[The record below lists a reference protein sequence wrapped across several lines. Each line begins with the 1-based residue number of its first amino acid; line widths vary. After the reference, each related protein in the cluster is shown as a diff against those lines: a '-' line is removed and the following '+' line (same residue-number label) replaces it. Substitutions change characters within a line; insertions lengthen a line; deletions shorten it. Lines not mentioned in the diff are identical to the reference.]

1 MTLTWNLDYYCNLA
15 RETRERQKNGQRCR
29 VNKLWCHHNFSDLWL
44 LWSNPEAGFVTN
56 GLYFLKQQ
64 PFILNTYLEHSS
76 HTNGLSKG
84 TTFAKK
90 CWFLQKKKEILTLE
104 LIKIIFFSY
113 TYVRTLGSWYKIWI
127 TSWMLHTITIRLEK
141 CININPIQNG
151 PFWGCSRMGRGQKTL
166 LPSLKSV
173 TNILQSWKLAHLYLS

>member
-1 MTLTWNLDYYCNLA
+1 MTLTWNLDYYCNLT

-29 VNKLWCHHNFSDLWL
+29 VNKLWRHHNFPDLWL

-90 CWFLQKKKEILTLE
+90 CWFLHKKKKRFWHWSLFKLFSRASHMCVLSGPDIKFEYQLE
-104 LIKIIFFSY
+104 CC
-113 TYVRTLGSWYKIWI
+113 
-127 TSWMLHTITIRLEK
+127 M
-141 CININPIQNG
+141 Q
-151 PFWGCSRMGRGQKTL
+151 
-166 LPSLKSV
+166 
-173 TNILQSWKLAHLYLS
+173 